1 MDTLGILTGHQFLLK
16 GEEVRKL
23 QNLDQFK
30 LSEPNNVIISY
41 SSLKVR
47 RGNIKGL
54 FEKINQGPL

>member
-1 MDTLGILTGHQFLLK
+1 MDTFGILIGHQFFMK
-16 GEEVRKL
+16 GEEVMKL
-23 QNLDQFK
+23 QYLDPCK

-41 SSLKVR
+41 PSLKVR